1 MVRKIAAIPPVLGNR
16 ISPNQN
22 RSGKPQQVCYCIY
35 FISSCRMIRTVY
47 YISSFI
53 SSFIFYLPLFCRDKR
68 YVRYSVHTASLDVF
82 AMIPKY
88 TLPEKPAS
96 AMAEMPE
103 MSIPFDTSFVT
114 A

>member
-47 YISSFI
+47 YISSLYKQFHI
-53 SSFIFYLPLFCRDKR
+53 LSPAFLQRQKICQIFGTYR
-68 YVRYSVHTASLDVF
+68 
-82 AMIPKY
+82 
-88 TLPEKPAS
+88 KPGCVCDDS
-96 AMAEMPE
+96 
-103 MSIPFDTSFVT
+103 
-114 A
+114 